1 MVEPT
6 TKSFA
11 YLQTFERKV
20 SEIFEFLEIDP
31 KKSLRIVQKEIESK
45 GKKTQITELLNLR
58 IVRGIV
64 LERNLKLQEAKDE
77 ILGVFD
83 EITKNEISDQ
93 YVLDTL
99 HRTVSRMSSNRE
111 LFLER
116 F

>member
-45 GKKTQITELLNLR
+45 GKKT
-58 IVRGIV
+58 
-64 LERNLKLQEAKDE
+64 
-77 ILGVFD
+77 
-83 EITKNEISDQ
+83 
-93 YVLDTL
+93 
-99 HRTVSRMSSNRE
+99 
-111 LFLER
+111 
-116 F
+116 